1 VEFFDVIKRRRSI
14 RNYTKEPVPREE
26 ILKLLEAA
34 RQAPSGTNRQPWR
47 FLVVQDM
54 TKRKQLQAAAYDQ
67 RWMSGAP
74 VIIVCCAD
82 LNAYLRSNVRTR
94 VNELIEVGAFE
105 DVPQVKDYVACQ
117 PEQARQLNEIIPSA
131 MFNVGIAIE
140 HMVLA
145 ATDLGLGTCWVQRI
159 DRTKIKEI
167 CGLADSLFV
176 VALLVL
182 GYPNQTPR
190 PRPRLP
196 LEEIYLGEI

>member
-1 VEFFDVIKRRRSI
+1 MELFDVIKRRRSI
-14 RNYTKEPVPREE
+14 RKYTKEPVPRGE
-26 ILKLLEAA
+26 IFKLLEAA

-47 FLVVQDM
+47 FLVVQDNA
-54 TKRKQLQAAAYDQ
+54 KRKQLQAAAYDQ
-67 RWMSGAP
+67 RWMSTAP

-82 LNAYLRSNVRTR
+82 LNAYSRSNVRTR
-94 VNELIEVGAFE
+94 VEELIEIGAFE
-105 DVPQVKDYVACQ
+105 DVPEVRNYVACL
-117 PEQARQLNEIIPSA
+117 PEQAWQMNDIIPSA

-159 DRTKIKEI
+159 DRAKIMDACE
-167 CGLADSLFV
+167 LADNLFV

-182 GYPNQTPR
+182 GYPNQNPR